1 MALLGPYGAVL
12 ARPGAKAFSAS
23 GLLSRFPMAMVGI
36 GIVLMIQELY
46 GEYTLAGQVSAVYV
60 IAQAIVGPQIARL
73 IDRLGQARV
82 MRPLLAVSA
91 LNLSGLMAAA
101 MLHADAWVLL
111 LVAGLGGSTIGSMG
125 TLVRARWAT
134 VLDSPHDLHTAYSL
148 EGALDEVVFVIGPV
162 LATFLATSVAPA
174 AGLVFPVV
182 AMLVGGY
189 WFLSL
194 RDTEPVPTPRPRG
207 ERPPTVLR
215 SGAMVALVLIF
226 VAVGVVFGASDVAT
240 IAFAEEQGS
249 KASAGL
255 VLAAF
260 AMGSL
265 ISGLGYG
272 ARNWVSALW
281 LRFVVTLLGLT
292 VGVSLFIVVSSL
304 QALAF
309 VMFLTGFMI
318 APTIIGGNGLVQR
331 IVAPAQLTEGLTYV
345 GAAMGVG
352 VSFGASVAGVLIDRS
367 GAHAGFV
374 VVVAA
379 AGASALLGLAS
390 IGTLRRSSATP
401 MGTGAPVEA
410 TTDDAAPFPARSE

>member
-12 ARPGAKAFSAS
+12 ARPGAKAFSTA

-46 GEYTLAGQVSAVYV
+46 GEYALAGQVSAVYV
-60 IAQAIVGPQIARL
+60 IAQAIFGPQIARL

-91 LNLSGLMAAA
+91 VNLTGLMAAA
-101 MLHADAWVLL
+101 VLHADAWVLYV
-111 LVAGLGGSTIGSMG
+111 VAGLAGSTIGSMG

-189 WFLSL
+189 WFLSQ
-194 RDTEPVPTPRPRG
+194 RATEPVPTPRVKG
-207 ERPPTVLR
+207 ERLPSVLR

-240 IAFAEEQGS
+240 IAFAEEQGN
-249 KASAGL
+249 KGAAGL

-265 ISGLGYG
+265 IAGLGYG
-272 ARNWVSALW
+272 ARTWVSALW

-292 VGVSLFIVVSSL
+292 VGVSLFIVVTSL
-304 QALAF
+304 QALAV

-331 IVAPAQLTEGLTYV
+331 VVTPQQLTEGLTYV

-379 AGASALLGLAS
+379 AGVSALLGLAS
-390 IGTLRRSSATP
+390 IRTLRRSSATP
-401 MGTGAPVEA
+401 LGTGAPAEA
-410 TTDDAAPFPARSE
+410 SGPDAAPFPGRSE